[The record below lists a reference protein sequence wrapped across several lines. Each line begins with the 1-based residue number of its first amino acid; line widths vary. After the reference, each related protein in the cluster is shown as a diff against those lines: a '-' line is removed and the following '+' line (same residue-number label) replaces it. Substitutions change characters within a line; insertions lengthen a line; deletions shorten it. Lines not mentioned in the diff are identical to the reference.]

1 MIMTKNKAQK
11 SAIRQRMA
19 ETGEPYSVAR
29 HAVEAS
35 QPAAAEGWNEEYYA
49 DGAASEGITVAEFK
63 AREAAGNPPP
73 EVPIA
78 DAQAAGGPVT
88 PSLGEAALAGGR
100 LASEPRQQGRGDAPG
115 IPPMPP
121 MPPMPPVPPVPPRFA
136 GSAWR
141 TSGSGPVQL
150 TEDEVRELS
159 PFLQAAQAAA
169 DQAQEAAAQ
178 AAEWAARVQEQAA
191 RAGERAGRAGERAGR
206 AGERAGRAGE
216 RAGRAGE
223 RAGRA
228 GERAGRA
235 EDWAGQEEPEGADE
249 VPERAELTGELAEQA
264 EEQAMQAQEWA
275 ELARD
280 RADEA
285 RDRADEAREWADQ
298 AREWPSA

>member
-35 QPAAAEGWNEEYYA
+35 QPAAAEGWDEEYYA

-73 EVPIA
+73 EVPSA
-78 DAQAAGGPVT
+78 DAQAAGGPDT
-88 PSLGEAALAGGR
+88 PSLREAALAGGR
-100 LASEPRQQGRGDAPG
+100 PASEPRQQWRGDAPG
-115 IPPMPP
+115 MPP

-169 DQAQEAAAQ
+169 DKAQEAAAQ
-178 AAEWAARVQEQAA
+178 AAEWAARVQEQAGRA
-191 RAGERAGRAGERAGR
+191 GERASRAGERAGRAGERASR
-206 AGERAGRAGE
+206 AGERASRAGE
-216 RAGRAGE
+216 RASRAEEG
-223 RAGRA
+223 AD
-228 GERAGRA
+228 RA
-235 EDWAGQEEPEGADE
+235 EDWAGREEQEGADE
-249 VPERAELTGELAEQA
+249 VPERADLTRELADQAGEQA
-264 EEQAMQAQEWA
+264 AQAQEWA
-275 ELARD
+275 ELAQ
-280 RADEA
+280 
-285 RDRADEAREWADQ
+285 DRADEAREWADRAQ
-298 AREWPSA
+298 EWPLA

>member
-29 HAVEAS
+29 HAVEAG
-35 QPAAAEGWNEEYYA
+35 QPAAAEGWDEEYYA

-63 AREAAGNPPP
+63 AREAAGNRPP

-100 LASEPRQQGRGDAPG
+100 LASEPRRQWQGDAPG
-115 IPPMPP
+115 MPP

-150 TEDEVRELS
+150 TEDEVSELS

-169 DQAQEAAAQ
+169 DKAQEAAAQ
-178 AAEWAARVQEQAA
+178 AAEWAARVQEQAGRA
-191 RAGERAGRAGERAGR
+191 GQRASRAGERAGRAGERAGR
-206 AGERAGRAGE
+206 AGERASRAGE

-223 RAGRA
+223 RAGRMEEGA
-228 GERAGRA
+228 DRAD
-235 EDWAGQEEPEGADE
+235 DWAGREEQEGADE
-249 VPERAELTGELAEQA
+249 VPERADLTGELADQA
-264 EEQAMQAQEWA
+264 EELAMQAQEWA

-285 RDRADEAREWADQ
+285 REWADQ
-298 AREWPSA
+298 AQEWPLA

>member
-1 MIMTKNKAQK
+1 MTKNKAQK

-35 QPAAAEGWNEEYYA
+35 QPAAAEGWDEEYYA

-88 PSLGEAALAGGR
+88 PSLREAALAGGR
-100 LASEPRQQGRGDAPG
+100 LASEPRQQGQGDAPG
-115 IPPMPP
+115 MPP

-150 TEDEVRELS
+150 TEDEVSELS

-169 DQAQEAAAQ
+169 DKAQEAAAQ
-178 AAEWAARVQEQAA
+178 AAEWAARVQEQAGRA
-191 RAGERAGRAGERAGR
+191 GQRASRAGERAGRAGERASRAGERAGRAGERAGR
-206 AGERAGRAGE
+206 TEEGADRAD
-216 RAGRAGE
+216 
-223 RAGRA
+223 
-228 GERAGRA
+228 
-235 EDWAGQEEPEGADE
+235 DWAGREEQEGADE
-249 VPERAELTGELAEQA
+249 VPERADLTGELADQA
-264 EEQAMQAQEWA
+264 EELAMQAQEWA

-285 RDRADEAREWADQ
+285 REWADQ
-298 AREWPSA
+298 AQEWPLA